1 MVQVHRNGD
10 SRACGASTAV
20 SGQGFVF
27 VNGKLWSVEGDLNS
41 HGGGSLSP
49 GKIAAIYINGKR
61 VIGVGDSAASD
72 DLCIPEGGAHCA
84 PSASSGD
91 AKVTAV

>member
-10 SRACGASTAV
+10 SRACGASTVV
-20 SGQGFVF
+20 SGQDFVF
-27 VNGKLWSVEGDLNS
+27 VDGELWAVDGDPNS

-72 DLCIPEGGAHCA
+72 DLCIPLGAPHCS
-84 PSASSGD
+84 PNASSGD